1 MSYESKMLAELKMPP
16 RHEVEIALLKS
27 LFKHNG
33 VIKEFSAEEEIV
45 NELAD
50 YFNLD
55 HEQKSARLETIYRK
69 ENRLKKSSLWH
80 RLLFR
85 AADSLAN
92 EKMIIRPSQTFKLT
106 NKKEWILSEIGFDEA
121 MHLLNIP
128 KQQKEI
134 LPIKSY
140 EVEKVVKKLKQ
151 AIRPE
156 DYSPFDNRKKTV
168 IQTIETSLRS
178 RGFRQ
183 AVIESYDFKCA
194 ICGLKLNS
202 PDARSWEVEAAH
214 IVPHSKNGKD
224 DIWNGLSLCR
234 LHHWAFDV
242 GWFTLKDDFTIK
254 VSSKISTLP
263 DEFGILGK
271 YNFIKEL
278 LENNSKIYLPKVKS
292 MIPHPNS
299 IHWHRENIFFQ

>member
-1 MSYESKMLAELKMPP
+1 MSYESKMLADLKMPP

-33 VIKEFSAEEEIV
+33 VIKEFSTEEEIV

-50 YFNLD
+50 CFSLNN
-55 HEQKSARLETIYRK
+55 EQRSARLETIYRK

-85 AADSLAN
+85 AADSLAS
-92 EKMIIRPSQTFKLT
+92 EKLIIRPSQTFKLT
-106 NKKEWILSEIGFDEA
+106 NKKEWILSEIGFDQA
-121 MHLLNIP
+121 MQLLNIP

-140 EVEKVVKKLKQ
+140 EVEKVVKKLKH
-151 AIRPE
+151 ASRPVN
-156 DYSPFDNRKKTV
+156 YNPFDIGKKIV
-168 IQTIETSLRS
+168 KQTIETSLRS

-183 AVIESYDFKCA
+183 AVIESYGFKCA
-194 ICGLKLNS
+194 VCGLKLNS
-202 PDARSWEVEAAH
+202 PDTKYWEVEAAH

-242 GWFTLKDDFTIK
+242 GWFTLQDDFTIK
-254 VSSKISTLP
+254 VYSKIKSLP
-263 DEFGILGK
+263 NDFGILGG
-271 YNFIKEL
+271 YSFMKEL
-278 LENNSKIYLPKVKS
+278 LENNSMIYLPKSKNI
-292 MIPHPNS
+292 IPHPNS
-299 IHWHRENIFFQ
+299 VRWHRENVFFQ

>member
-1 MSYESKMLAELKMPP
+1 MSYEAQMLKNFNMPS
-16 RHEVEIALLKS
+16 RREVEEVLLKS
-27 LFKHNG
+27 LFNHNG
-33 VIKEFSAEEEIV
+33 IIKEFGEGEEIV
-45 NELAD
+45 DEIAFEFKLSE
-50 YFNLD
+50 
-55 HEQKSARLETIYRK
+55 EQRNAFLETVYRK
-69 ENRLKKSSLWH
+69 ENRIKRSSLWH

-85 AADSLAN
+85 AADSLAK
-92 EKMIIRPSQTFKLT
+92 EKLIIRPTQTFKLT
-106 NKKEWILSEIGFDEA
+106 NKREWILSEIGFDQA
-121 MHLLNIP
+121 MQLLNIP

-151 AIRPE
+151 ANRPE
-156 DYSPFDNRKKTV
+156 DYNPFDNGKKTV

-194 ICGLKLNS
+194 VCGLKLNS
-202 PDARSWEVEAAH
+202 PDSRFWEVEAAH

-263 DEFGILGK
+263 GEFGILGN
-271 YNFIKEL
+271 YNFFKEL